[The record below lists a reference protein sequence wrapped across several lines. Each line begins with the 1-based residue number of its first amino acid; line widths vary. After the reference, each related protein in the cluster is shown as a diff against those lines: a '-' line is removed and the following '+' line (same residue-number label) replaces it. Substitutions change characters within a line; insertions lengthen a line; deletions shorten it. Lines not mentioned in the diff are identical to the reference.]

1 MDSNDD
7 DETMATGASLF
18 DRRDRERVRNYTSF
32 LTGSLRRHRLL
43 VTAVFVSIVGATIG
57 SFFVLPKTYHVETK
71 ALAQPNS
78 ALTVRGDGPGA
89 DSLTRV
95 AADTVLRHENLLA
108 LVQETNLL
116 EYTREH
122 RAPAQLARDAIM
134 DAFHARRDSDAERLD
149 ALVSLLEKRLNVWT
163 SDSGT
168 TAGGSTVTIAID
180 WPDGPMAC
188 RLVDAAQLAFFD
200 ARYAREITA
209 LAESIDILRRH
220 TTSLQEDIDVAVAS
234 IQRIGL
240 PAEEA
245 RVGPAA
251 TTPIPR
257 PRWLPTRQSA
267 APRPSGPAPE
277 LQQLQSQM
285 DDNNRAIQQ
294 LEGLRRQRLSEFQAH
309 LAEARI
315 TYTESHPTITDLKQS
330 IAAVSGDSPQ
340 LASLR
345 QEAASLKAQYDSK
358 SARASD
364 PSTPAIVWTA
374 APSALGGGSAGTP
387 PQVPSDVLRLAL
399 DLREDRDP
407 GMVYARGQLR
417 DAMDKYAAL
426 RTQIQTAQIDLETAE
441 AAFKYRYSV
450 VTPAH
455 LPKAPTV
462 PNVPLVTL
470 TALLAG
476 VLAGLLLAVLA
487 DVRRGRLLERWQIER
502 LLERPILGE
511 IALPDDVER
520 A

>member
-1 MDSNDD
+1 
-7 DETMATGASLF
+7 
-18 DRRDRERVRNYTSF
+18 
-32 LTGSLRRHRLL
+32 
-43 VTAVFVSIVGATIG
+43 
-57 SFFVLPKTYHVETK
+57 
-71 ALAQPNS
+71 
-78 ALTVRGDGPGA
+78 
-89 DSLTRV
+89 
-95 AADTVLRHENLLA
+95 
-108 LVQETNLL
+108 
-116 EYTREH
+116 
-122 RAPAQLARDAIM
+122 
-134 DAFHARRDSDAERLD
+134 
-149 ALVSLLEKRLNVWT
+149 
-163 SDSGT
+163 
-168 TAGGSTVTIAID
+168 
-180 WPDGPMAC
+180 
-188 RLVDAAQLAFFD
+188 
-200 ARYAREITA
+200 
-209 LAESIDILRRH
+209 
-220 TTSLQEDIDVAVAS
+220 
-234 IQRIGL
+234 
-240 PAEEA
+240 
-245 RVGPAA
+245 
-251 TTPIPR
+251 
-257 PRWLPTRQSA
+257 
-267 APRPSGPAPE
+267 
-277 LQQLQSQM
+277 M